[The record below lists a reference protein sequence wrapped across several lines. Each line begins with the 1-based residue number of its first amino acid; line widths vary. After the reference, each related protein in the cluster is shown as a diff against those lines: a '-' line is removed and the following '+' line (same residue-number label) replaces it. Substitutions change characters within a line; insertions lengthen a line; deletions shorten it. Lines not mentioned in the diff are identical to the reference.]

1 MGQRVKLSIQKSANF
16 RKNYS
21 EGCKPAGFAC
31 KTLLSQANTFPM
43 KSVAVFCGSAKGADP
58 IYASLA
64 DALGALLARRGI
76 TLVYGAGNIGLMGAV
91 ADGALRQGGH
101 VVGSIPHFIKEKE
114 VCHTGLSELFTVD
127 SMHERKQLMAER
139 SEGFI
144 ILPGGFGTLD
154 EFFEILTWK
163 QLKLHYFPIGILNWK
178 GFYDH
183 LLAHI
188 EHLIQE
194 GFVKPEFRKMFIV
207 EEDAAALLDKMQVD
221 NQELGDKWLEKS

>member
-1 MGQRVKLSIQKSANF
+1 
-16 RKNYS
+16 
-21 EGCKPAGFAC
+21 
-31 KTLLSQANTFPM
+31 M
-43 KSVAVFCGSAKGADP
+43 KSVAVFCGSAKGGNP
-58 IYASLA
+58 IYEKLA
-64 DALGALLARRGI
+64 NALGAVLAQRRI

-91 ADGALRQGGH
+91 ADGALDQGGH
-101 VVGSIPHFIKEKE
+101 VIGSIPHFIKDKE

-163 QLKLHYFPIGILNWK
+163 QLKLHSFPIGILNWN
-178 GFYDH
+178 GYYDH

-188 EHLIQE
+188 EHMIAE
-194 GFVKPEFRKMFIV
+194 GFIKPEFRKMFIV
-207 EEDAAALLDKMQVD
+207 EADAAALLDKMQGD
-221 NQELGDKWLEKS
+221 SHAFGDKWLEKA